1 MPLEIAVSTQR
12 QILRF
17 WLPLAASWALMS
29 AEGPILQA
37 VIARLPD
44 LQTQLAAFGI
54 VMSVEITVESPVIM
68 LLATSTALVAD
79 ARSFRTLRRFMVG
92 INVVVTI
99 LAAAVAFT
107 PLFRVLVPGLMGI
120 PPAIAA
126 AAQPGMKIMTLWSA
140 AIGWRRFN
148 QGVLIRYGQTALV
161 GYGTL
166 ARLVGSAGTGIAL
179 ALLTRLPGVALAATG
194 LMTGVVV
201 EALFVARAVRPT
213 VARIMAA
220 PEEDG
225 ASVSL
230 REVVGYHTPLAAT
243 SFLTLLQQPLIGAGL
258 ARMPWPEQ
266 TLAAWPVVWGVLFIF
281 RSPAFALPEAV
292 IALVTERRLLDPV
305 RRFCRRVGVVSTVG
319 LALVALTPAID
330 LYLAHVA
337 GLPGRLASFVAPGLM
352 LGAAI
357 PLLNAWHSWFRG
369 LLMAAR
375 STSTIYRGM
384 GLNLA
389 VTTLAIAAGVLL
401 GAPGVITAVSALI
414 ASFVVEIAY
423 LRARVTRLPAAAA
436 AVV

>member
-1 MPLEIAVSTQR
+1 
-12 QILRF
+12 
-17 WLPLAASWALMS
+17 
-29 AEGPILQA
+29 
-37 VIARLPD
+37 
-44 LQTQLAAFGI
+44 
-54 VMSVEITVESPVIM
+54 
-68 LLATSTALVAD
+68 
-79 ARSFRTLRRFMVG
+79 
-92 INVVVTI
+92 
-99 LAAAVAFT
+99 
-107 PLFRVLVPGLMGI
+107 
-120 PPAIAA
+120 
-126 AAQPGMKIMTLWSA
+126 
-140 AIGWRRFN
+140 
-148 QGVLIRYGQTALV
+148 
-161 GYGTL
+161 
-166 ARLVGSAGTGIAL
+166 
-179 ALLTRLPGVALAATG
+179 
-194 LMTGVVV
+194 
-201 EALFVARAVRPT
+201 
-213 VARIMAA
+213 
-220 PEEDG
+220 
-225 ASVSL
+225 
-230 REVVGYHTPLAAT
+230 
-243 SFLTLLQQPLIGAGL
+243 
-258 ARMPWPEQ
+258 MPWPEQ

-337 GLPGRLASFVAPGLM
+337 GLPGRLASFVVPGLM

-375 STSTIYRGM
+375 STPTIYRGM

-389 VTTLAIAAGVLL
+389 VTTLAIAAGVLV